1 MRWLLIAAFGL
12 ATGFGVRRALPLLLR
27 TRRLTVSG
35 PWIELAGAALLLTA
49 AWARG
54 PGWWNGYALTV
65 LLLAA
70 VVTDLRTQLIPDRL
84 TLPGAALGV
93 ALSAVW
99 PGEIL
104 SLLDQRGLA
113 ILIGLAPGSTHL
125 AGLALA
131 LWGAVLGFAA
141 LELLRRL
148 FSSWAGIQVMGMGD
162 SKLLLLIGAFLGPL
176 ATLLTLF
183 LAPFLGTLF
192 GLVYLSALRRHH
204 FPFGPA
210 LAAAALVVWLAG
222 DRTVAAVLD
231 LVRAAATVP
240 RPVLGVFYLVMVLA
254 LLALLWRLR
263 SRASAYEREIE
274 EEYRR
279 IEEELDE
286 PETQ

>member
-1 MRWLLIAAFGL
+1 MRWLLIAALGL
-12 ATGFGVRRALPLLLR
+12 AVGAAIRRTLPFLLR
-27 TRRLTVSG
+27 SRRLPTSG
-35 PWIELAGAALLLTA
+35 PWIELAGGALLLSA

-54 PGWWNGYALTV
+54 PGWWNGYVLTV

-84 TLPGAALGV
+84 TLPGAALGA
-93 ALSAVW
+93 ALSALW
-99 PGEIL
+99 PSEIL
-104 SLLDQRGLA
+104 ALLDQRGLA
-113 ILIGLAPGSTHL
+113 ILIGLSPDSTHL
-125 AGLALA
+125 AGLVLS

-176 ATLLTLF
+176 ATALTLF

-192 GLVYLSALRRHH
+192 GLVYLLALRRHH

-222 DRTVAAVLD
+222 ERTVAAVLD
-231 LVRAAATVP
+231 LVRTAASLP
-240 RPVLGVFYLVMVLA
+240 RPLLGAFYLVMVLA

-263 SRASAYEREIE
+263 VKAAAYEREIE

-279 IEEELDE
+279 IEEELDG